1 VNETIVKSAT
11 RHRILVPVLVALAGL
26 LTFVAIFSIW
36 INRQALNTDN
46 WVTTS
51 DKLLQNADVQSQL
64 SIFLA
69 DQLTA
74 SVDVQAELQKA
85 LPPRLSPLAAPAAGA
100 LNQLA
105 PQVAQRAL
113 ATPQVQTLWSDANRA
128 AHETLLTILDGGGS
142 SVSTNGGEVTLD
154 LGSLVAQ
161 IGGRL
166 GVGANLASKIP
177 ADAGQITILKSDQLS
192 AAQSIASLIRHLPI
206 VLTLLVLIL
215 YWLAVYLAR
224 GRRRRTLRSVGLAF
238 IVAGAIA
245 LIARGL
251 AGTAVV
257 DALAHTEAVKPAV
270 QAVWSIGT
278 SLLVTVASSAIAFG
292 ILVVIGA
299 WLAGSTRLATALR
312 REIAPYAGENRGA
325 VYAGAGVVLVALIA
339 WAPIA
344 ALRKPVGILL
354 FIVLFAVGT
363 EILRRQIAREFPDAQ
378 VGEREAGW
386 SLSPAFGGRAPQPVP
401 AGPSSGPSQAL
412 APEDAKLERLER
424 ISALHA
430 SGALTDAE
438 FEAQKREIL
447 PAA

>member
-1 VNETIVKSAT
+1 MTPDKTIAKHAH

-46 WVTTS
+46 WVSTS
-51 DKLLQNADVQSQL
+51 DRVLQNADVQRQL

-69 DQLTA
+69 DQLSA
-74 SVDVQAELQKA
+74 NVDVQAELEKA
-85 LPPRLSPLAAPAAGA
+85 LPPRLAPLAAPAAGA

-128 AHETLLTILDGGGS
+128 AHETFLKIVDGGGS
-142 SVSTNGGEVTLD
+142 TVSTNGGQVTLD

-206 VLTLLVLIL
+206 VLTLLVLLL
-215 YWLAVYLAR
+215 YALAVYLAR
-224 GRRRRTLRSVGLAF
+224 GRRRRTLRSVGFAF

-245 LIARGL
+245 LIARSL

-257 DALAHTEAVKPAV
+257 DALTHTEAVKPAAE
-270 QAVWSIGT
+270 AVWSIGT

-299 WLAGSTRLATALR
+299 WLAGSTRLAVALR
-312 REIAPYAGENRGA
+312 RE
-325 VYAGAGVVLVALIA
+325 
-339 WAPIA
+339 
-344 ALRKPVGILL
+344 
-354 FIVLFAVGT
+354 
-363 EILRRQIAREFPDAQ
+363 
-378 VGEREAGW
+378 
-386 SLSPAFGGRAPQPVP
+386 
-401 AGPSSGPSQAL
+401 
-412 APEDAKLERLER
+412 
-424 ISALHA
+424 
-430 SGALTDAE
+430 
-438 FEAQKREIL
+438 
-447 PAA
+447 